1 MSLPDAGDLFVILF
15 VLVLIFATG
24 KLSWLADRI
33 GRAVEGK
40 GQGTA
45 PPRADGASGKAERTS
60 ATPR

>member
-40 GQGTA
+40 GA
-45 PPRADGASGKAERTS
+45 VPPRPDDASGKTDGPT